1 MEHIPSQC
9 SLELL
14 HNLPQ
19 LPPRALR
26 ALVLHCNF
34 KALLRLVSVSTSC
47 PSSFCSK
54 SHRRKHAYLE
64 LPREYVQVIP
74 HLRRVL
80 LL

>member
-9 SLELL
+9 SLELV
-14 HNLPQ
+14 HHLPQ
-19 LPPRALR
+19 LPPRTLR
-26 ALVLHCNF
+26 ALVLYYNF

-47 PSSFCSK
+47 PSSFSSK
-54 SHRRKHAYLE
+54 SHQRKHAYLE